1 MPMTNLLIS
10 QTEASA
16 IIDVI
21 KGKARQEGRFA
32 TTFLPAAEE
41 LNKINEALPKKALKT
56 TG

>member
-1 MPMTNLLIS
+1 MTNLLIS